1 MLRTRLIHTLLLVA
15 CATSPLLAQAQ
26 ATEERDPS
34 IDACLKA
41 WGEHPFGVKPEFKT
55 LSVSVKVFGFGRDT
69 ADTEPTPSPSLV
81 LVSPSVNVLG
91 NSRIKLLNPNGWY
104 CLRSNVNVGG
114 GMTLEM
120 NCKANLASA
129 ADGKTLKPGEN
140 LQESQST
147 NVLGSTTIERVG
159 CGS

>member
-1 MLRTRLIHTLLLVA
+1 MLK
-15 CATSPLLAQAQ
+15 SPLARSIAALMIAIAPASVLAQAN
-26 ATEERDPS
+26 EERDPS

-41 WGEHPFGVKPEFKT
+41 WGTHPFGTKPEFKT
-55 LSVSVKVFGFGRDT
+55 LSVSVKVFGFGRDS
-69 ADTEPTPSPSLV
+69 ADTESTAQPSLV

-91 NSRIKLLNPNGWY
+91 NSRIKLVNPNGWY
-104 CLRSNVNVGG
+104 CLRNNVNVGG

-120 NCKANLASA
+120 HCKGNLASA

-147 NVLGSTTIERVG
+147 NVFGSTTIERVG